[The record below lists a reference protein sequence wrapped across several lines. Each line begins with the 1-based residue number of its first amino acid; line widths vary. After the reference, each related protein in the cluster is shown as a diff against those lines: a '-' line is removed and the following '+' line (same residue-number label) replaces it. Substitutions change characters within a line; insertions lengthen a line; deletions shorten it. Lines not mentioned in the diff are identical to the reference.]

1 MGIIYFDDDYKLFI
15 EMGFMNIRKSE
26 IINYKLPL
34 GLFTKKTGTT
44 IAGLIFDD
52 GLILGAD
59 TRATNGKVSCDNN
72 CQKIHY
78 LAPNICCMGAG
89 TSADAENINKI
100 LFRQLELQRLST
112 GRESRVLSSLTICK
126 KFLYENNGNISAA
139 LILGGYDIIGPQLFS
154 IHPHGSSESL
164 PFVTMG
170 SGSLAALSVLENSY
184 KNSLNLKCI
193 LKICFLHFAFFHLHW
208 NVLQSK
214 FLIIKPILQ
223 YISYHGILNQ
233 IKNPGKSG
241 FLPAFLVLEQV
252 SRKIIMFNETE
263 KTQKLMEIKSIIE
276 PILHDSGYEL
286 VDIQLVGSR
295 RRAILRVFIDSETG
309 ITVDDCVKMSEEISV
324 AN

>member
-1 MGIIYFDDDYKLFI
+1 MGIIYFDDGYKLFI

-100 LFRQLELQRLST
+100 LFHQLELQRLST
-112 GRESRVLSSLTICK
+112 GRESRVLTSLTICK

-184 KNSLNLKCI
+184 KNSLNLNSALILIKESILAGIVNDMGSGNNIDICII
-193 LKICFLHFAFFHLHW
+193 LKDSMIFNRNAWASNPLPP
-208 NVLQSK
+208 QSEN
-214 FLIIKPILQ
+214 FE
-223 YISYHGILNQ
+223 
-233 IKNPGKSG
+233 G
-241 FLPAFLVLEQV
+241 F
-252 SRKIIMFNETE
+252 
-263 KTQKLMEIKSIIE
+263 
-276 PILHDSGYEL
+276 
-286 VDIQLVGSR
+286 
-295 RRAILRVFIDSETG
+295 
-309 ITVDDCVKMSEEISV
+309 
-324 AN
+324 